1 MTIKRHRIFLLL
13 SFPFI
18 LKLIMACASP
28 SQPMQGERWIIFT
41 AEQVREQGIGDWFIQ
56 NGQTAEYW
64 TPTEENIL
72 ALEDGLGSYLQQ
84 ANSDRFDGQKAPI
97 WERLDEYNRQ
107 YIGLTLDGIRIIYA
121 NYFCDGVE
129 TDWKNDFV
137 FVLDGGDC
145 YFQFK
150 YDPDSAEFFDL
161 QVNGSA

>member
-1 MTIKRHRIFLLL
+1 MNIKGNTIFVLL
-13 SFPFI
+13 SFALI
-18 LKLIMACASP
+18 LQLAACSSP
-28 SQPMQGERWIIFT
+28 AQSMQGERWVIF
-41 AEQVREQGIGDWFIQ
+41 AAQQAREQGIGDWFVQ

-64 TPTEENIL
+64 TPTEESVL
-72 ALEDGLGSYLQQ
+72 ALEDGLGPYLQQ

-97 WERLDEYNRQ
+97 WKRMDDYNRQ
-107 YIGLTLDGIRIIYA
+107 YVGIILDGKKMVYA
-121 NYFCDGVE
+121 NYFCDSLE
-129 TDWKNDFV
+129 TEWSKDFV

>member
-1 MTIKRHRIFLLL
+1 MNIKGNTIFVLL
-13 SFPFI
+13 SFALI
-18 LKLIMACASP
+18 LQLAACSSP
-28 SQPMQGERWIIFT
+28 AQSMQGERWVIFT
-41 AEQVREQGIGDWFIQ
+41 AQQAREQGIGDWFVQ

-64 TPTEENIL
+64 TPTEESVL
-72 ALEDGLGSYLQQ
+72 ALEDGLGPYLQQ

-97 WERLDEYNRQ
+97 WKRMDDYNRQ
-107 YIGLTLDGIRIIYA
+107 YVGIILDGKKMVYA
-121 NYFCDGVE
+121 NYFCDSLE
-129 TDWKNDFV
+129 TEWSKDFV